1 LKGEIEYILEQED
14 VRWKQ
19 RGKQNWNKNE
29 DCNTPFFHAWVTHRQ
44 KINSIKWIENEEGR
58 IWNKTKEVS
67 VAFINFYQN
76 LLTTS
81 KVEGVE

>member
-1 LKGEIEYILEQED
+1 MLDG
-14 VRWKQ
+14 
-19 RGKQNWNKNE
+19 NKE
-29 DCNTPFFHAWVTHRQ
+29 VSKTGIRMRIVTLHFFHAWVTHRR
-44 KINSIKWIENEEGR
+44 KINSIKRIGNEEGW

-81 KVEGVE
+81 KVKGVE